1 MAFTLTVGGLDVIAA
16 NYLHLAAGAVSLD
29 ATLQS
34 RGLLRFTLK
43 DRTGVYR
50 PALHAEVIA
59 ELDGVRVF
67 GGNLTTVDEQ
77 DWGDYRGIWCLCE
90 AADFGAILD
99 TMLFNGVLPGITL
112 RELVQDMV
120 DQLIGAEGFTVHRG
134 DGRRPGHR
142 ARSARGSPTCAT
154 SSTTSARWRSG
165 RGPSRPTRRS
175 CSRSRGWRPG
185 PSTSP
190 RPTTRS
196 TP

>member
-1 MAFTLTVGGLDVIAA
+1 MIGALTMAFTLTVGGLDVIAA

-77 DWGDYRGIWCLCE
+77 DWGDYQGIWCPCE
-90 AADFGAILD
+90 AADFGALLD

-120 DQLIGAEGFTVHRG
+120 DQLLGTEGFTVHAAMA
-134 DGRRPGHR
+134 DGP
-142 ARSARGSPTCAT
+142 AI
-154 SSTTSARWRSG
+154 
-165 RGPSRPTRRS
+165 GPIGQGFAYVRDVFDNLGTMAQWP
-175 CSRSRGWRPG
+175 WIDHAL
-185 PSTSP
+185 
-190 RPTTRS
+190 
-196 TP
+196 